1 MEIGTIII
9 LVVAVVLIVIAFR
22 KIYNAFFNYIWM
34 LVGVA
39 IAIFGI
45 IAAVNDVIFGL
56 LGIPFGIALAW
67 RSLKNIR
74 SEHRSKRSSSSSSSS
89 PKRYSHPTPPADDY
103 DDEVKLKTP
112 DSTVGYWIATEIER
126 RLPSITPSTSLY
138 CDVYGKGTVYLKGLI
153 TLWHA
158 SEAGSIQRAIS
169 DGFQAAMEKAAKQG
183 YDVYDMNLDP
193 SDVRVEA
200 AGE

>member
-89 PKRYSHPTPPADDY
+89 PKRYSHPTPPADDG
-103 DDEVKLKTP
+103 EVDLKTP
-112 DSTVGYWIATEIER
+112 DDTVAYWIATEIER
-126 RLPSITPSTSLY
+126 RLPAVTPSTSLY
-138 CDVYGKGTVYLKGLI
+138 CDVYGKGTAYLKGGI

-158 SEAGSIQRAIS
+158 SDAGSIQGAIS
-169 DGFQAAMEKAAKQG
+169 DGSQAAMEKAAKEG

-193 SDVRVEA
+193 SAVSVEA